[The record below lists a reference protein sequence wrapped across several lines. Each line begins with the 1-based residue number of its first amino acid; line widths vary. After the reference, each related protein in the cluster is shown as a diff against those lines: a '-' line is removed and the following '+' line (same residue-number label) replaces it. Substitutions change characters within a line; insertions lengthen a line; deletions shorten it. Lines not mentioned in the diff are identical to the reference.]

1 MDLTAVPF
9 TITTIFFGIKTVKGV
24 VLVRNGNLILKFNTS
39 EKDKFSDHYRGELTE
54 EMIPVEELETI
65 EWERGWFQ
73 AVIIIT
79 VASGKLAACVPG
91 SAKGKIKLNI
101 GRPFRSDAERLIARL
116 RLLNPELDL
125 TGSARDYQQLE

>member
-9 TITTIFFGIKTVKGV
+9 TITTVFFGIKTVKGV
-24 VLVRNGNLILKFNTS
+24 VLVRNGNLILKFITND
-39 EKDKFSDHYRGELTE
+39 KDKFSDHYRVESTE
-54 EMIPVEELETI
+54 EMIPVEDLKSI

-79 VASGKLAACVPG
+79 VASGKLAAGVPG
-91 SAKGKIKLNI
+91 FAKGRIKLNI
-101 GRPFRSDAERLIARL
+101 GRPYRADAERLIARL

-125 TGSARDYQQLE
+125 PGSTRDYQQLE